1 MPPAKL
7 AYRSPCKSHLLSIME
22 FNCNCKA
29 STARFW
35 SSSVRED
42 NVWSSVSTG
51 GGSKSPGGSESS
63 SLSSSSLSLPSSSPA
78 FSSSRHWCPGE
89 KGPSQFGQ
97 FSPLLWR
104 GRGEPIRDLEDSP
117 LDSPWNQPILD
128 EESWLKMSN
137 WMWCEV
143 PSGIT
148 ISQSHPRDKTLFS
161 GDTRF
166 RRNRWTE
173 YEISYL
179 FND

>member
-78 FSSSRHWCPGE
+78 FSSSPHWCPGE
-89 KGPSQFGQ
+89 KGPSQFRQ
-97 FSPLLWR
+97 FSSLFFFFLKPRLSVKVCSFGLSTCVKTWQVSIS
-104 GRGEPIRDLEDSP
+104 E
-117 LDSPWNQPILD
+117 
-128 EESWLKMSN
+128 EESQNLSSQVLPPGLLVIHDASGGGQHHLNRRVYNWASFTWSSN
-137 WMWCEV
+137 
-143 PSGIT
+143 
-148 ISQSHPRDKTLFS
+148 F
-161 GDTRF
+161 
-166 RRNRWTE
+166 
-173 YEISYL
+173 
-179 FND
+179 